1 MLVFCHR
8 RCKLCFLHACVVD
21 IAVILYDSIVYFL
34 LFFMC
39 PICMLLGITS
49 VHASFICLFR
59 QILQKLRHR
68 DLRRTYSR
76 QVAPRKSP
84 VCKLSKQPVR
94 RHFQHISEY
103 WLIPVINKNLRPQS
117 TGGYQQLILI
127 RRKLWHLLQI
137 IRLVALMSML
147 AHSENRKSFL
157 ISDQEPQIKIVGQ
170 ARVLDDLYP
179 RIKRHDHRPQV
190 VVI

>member
-39 PICMLLGITS
+39 PIYMLLGIMS

-59 QILQKLRHR
+59 QILHKLHHR
-68 DLRRTYSR
+68 DLRRTYPR

-84 VCKLSKQPVR
+84 VRKLSEQPVG
-94 RHFQHISEY
+94 RHLQHIPKLC
-103 WLIPVINKNLRPQS
+103 LIPVINKNLRPQS
-117 TGGYQQLILI
+117 TGRYQQLILI
-127 RRKLWHLLQI
+127 RRKLRHFLQI

-170 ARVLDDLYP
+170 VRVLDDLYS
-179 RIKRHDHRPQV
+179 RIKRHDHCPQV

>member
-1 MLVFCHR
+1 MLVFCHC
-8 RCKLCFLHACVVD
+8 RCKLCFLCACIID
-21 IAVILYDSIVYFL
+21 ITVILYDSSVYFL
-34 LFFMC
+34 LFC
-39 PICMLLGITS
+39 KCQIGILCRPIPVL
-49 VHASFICLFR
+49 ASFVYLFR

-94 RHFQHISEY
+94 RHFQHISEF

-170 ARVLDDLYP
+170 ARVLDDLHA
-179 RIKRHDHRPQV
+179 RIKRHDHCPQV